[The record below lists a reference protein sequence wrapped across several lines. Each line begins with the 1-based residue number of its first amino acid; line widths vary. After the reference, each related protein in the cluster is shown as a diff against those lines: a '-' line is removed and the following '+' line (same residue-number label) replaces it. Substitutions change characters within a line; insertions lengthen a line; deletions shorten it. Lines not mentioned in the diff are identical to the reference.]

1 MARLSDGR
9 WPLRLRS
16 FRFRLVFFSAL
27 TIMVTIAIFGMV
39 VFTLFTSLEIGR
51 IDRTLS
57 VCLEDVV
64 SFRQKAGRLPIQV
77 WEGRSRGV
85 VLQVY
90 DQDMSLLFHLPPG
103 LSAPMI
109 PGDLLEAAS
118 DWKHPFTFD
127 PAKSRSLPR
136 LWWILPW
143 NYLSHRNFW
152 RASTTVTLLD
162 EKEVFLVSM
171 VPMVWLLESRQLLF
185 WMIVIAGIAG
195 MIVSIAVGRLLAAR
209 AIRPLKD
216 INRALTEISISNMSI
231 DPTLLGTGREIDEI
245 VNHINNMLR
254 KLDMSM
260 KNLQQFTSDASHEL
274 RTPLAIMRGTVD
286 VALLRERDPD
296 YYIGK
301 LQELIYNIEDMQ
313 NLVGALLE
321 LARLDDFKGLGLD
334 TREPVDL
341 LLIAEDAIANMETIT
356 QRRGQT
362 VERVL
367 HPAPT
372 QGRDAMVLRLAYN
385 LLENASKHSP
395 PGSKIGVSTYIDHE
409 RNHAVIEIRDDGP
422 GLDPEEISKCFDRF
436 WRADF
441 SRTTP
446 GFGLGLPLVK
456 RIAQIHNAL
465 IEVESGKGEGS
476 LFRVRF
482 PLDSEALKGY
492 DFE

>member
-39 VFTLFTSLEIGR
+39 VFTLFTSLEINR

-57 VCLEDVV
+57 VCLEEVI
-64 SFRQKAGRLPIQV
+64 SFRQKAGRFPIQV

-118 DWKHPFTFD
+118 GRKHPFTFD
-127 PAKSRSLPR
+127 PAKSRYLPR
-136 LWWILPW
+136 LWWVLPW
-143 NYLSHRNFW
+143 NYLSLRNLW
-152 RASTTVTLLD
+152 RTCTTVALLG
-162 EKEVFLVSM
+162 EKEIFLVSM

-195 MIVSIAVGRLLAAR
+195 MIVSLAVGRLLAAR

-216 INRALTEISISNMSI
+216 INRALSEVSISNMSI
-231 DPTLLGTGREIDEI
+231 DPTPLGTDREIDEI
-245 VNHINNMLR
+245 VNHINTMLK

-274 RTPLAIMRGTVD
+274 RTPLAVMRGAVD
-286 VALLRERDPD
+286 VALLRERDPA

-301 LQELIYNIEDMQ
+301 LQELMYNIDDMQ

-321 LARLDDFKGLGLD
+321 LARLDDFKGLD
-334 TREPVDL
+334 SREPVDL
-341 LLIAEDAIANMETIT
+341 LLTAEDAIANMEAIT
-356 QRRGQT
+356 HRRGQT
-362 VERVL
+362 IEKDL

-395 PGSKIGVSTYIDHE
+395 PGSKIGVSTYIDQE
-409 RNHAVIEIRDDGP
+409 RDHAVMEIRDDGP
-422 GLDPEEISKCFDRF
+422 GLDPEEINQCFDRF

-456 RIAQIHNAL
+456 RIAQIHSAF
-465 IEVESGKGEGS
+465 IEVESSKGGGS
-476 LFRVRF
+476 LFRVNF
-482 PLDSEALKGY
+482 PLDSEALKDY